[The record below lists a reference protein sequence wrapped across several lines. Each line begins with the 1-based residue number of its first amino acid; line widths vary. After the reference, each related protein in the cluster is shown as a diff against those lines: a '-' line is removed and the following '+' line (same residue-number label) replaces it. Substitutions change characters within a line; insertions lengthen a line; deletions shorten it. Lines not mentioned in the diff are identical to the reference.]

1 MSRKRKKPDGSQP
14 IINAKARHKYFVGD
28 KYEAGL
34 VLCGTE
40 VKSIRS
46 GNVQISESFAKFIK
60 DELFLFNAHVAE
72 YQFGGEDNHEPQRSR
87 KLLMSR
93 RELDRLKMEVEAGG
107 KTLVPLRLY
116 FKGALIKIEIGVCTG
131 KNMRDKRQDLK
142 RRVANREAEQALKEL
157 RQR

>member
-1 MSRKRKKPDGSQP
+1 M
-14 IINAKARHKYFVGD
+14 
-28 KYEAGL
+28 

-46 GNVQISESFAKFIK
+46 GNVQISESFAKFVK
-60 DELFLFNAHVAE
+60 NELFLFNAHVAE
-72 YQFGGEDNHEPQRSR
+72 YQFGGEDNHEPQRAR

-93 RELDRLKMEVEAGG
+93 RELNRLKMEVEAGG

-116 FKGALIKIEIGVCTG
+116 FKGALIKVEIGVCTG
-131 KNMRDKRQDLK
+131 KNLRDKRQDLK
-142 RRVANREAEQALKEL
+142 KRVAHREAEQALKEL